1 MARAN
6 NNYNNSLAAIL
17 RGKKDKLR
25 PDFNFLENL
34 LVFCVHPSR
43 SVPEESGI
51 HFQISSAIKE
61 KGVCVIFKIDRGRDP
76 LIPGSEPKP
85 DYMTLFA
92 SRDRFICTIIEL
104 KGRDSKGL
112 KRGIEQIRALRDKL
126 RREIAAHLPRK
137 CRGSIT
143 FQGLLLTPPNSD
155 IPRHQIEREK
165 DKGLTILALQWPHQ
179 FQLFDYVQKANAI
192 NERYAHKKDTDRNSR
207 GWNAI
212 EEILVQ
218 CALPER
224 IDDAFK
230 AQRSASA
237 HKDNTGIYLNFADSP
252 EKPKAHAALSA
263 CCDDAVLAFST
274 GDFKRKTEREL
285 DRLGLVYLVKLCV
298 MEAVEPT

>member
-6 NNYNNSLAAIL
+6 KSVAELLQRKEN
-17 RGKKDKLR
+17 KLR
-25 PDFNFLENL
+25 RDFNFLENL
-34 LVFCVHPSR
+34 LAFCVHPSR
-43 SVPEESGI
+43 NVPEESGV
-51 HFQISSAIKE
+51 HFQISSAIKD
-61 KGVCVIFKIDRGRDP
+61 KGVCLIFKIDRGRDP

-92 SRDRFICTIIEL
+92 SRERFIW
-104 KGRDSKGL
+104 L

-126 RREIAAHLPRK
+126 RNEIAAHLPRK

-165 DKGLTILALQWPHQ
+165 NNGLTILALQWPHQ

-192 NERYAHKKDTDRNSR
+192 DERYVHKKDTERNLR

-224 IDDAFK
+224 IDDAFRAK
-230 AQRSASA
+230 RKASA
-237 HKDNTGIYLNFADSP
+237 HKGNTGVYLNFADNP
-252 EKPKAHAALSA
+252 EKPRAYAALSA
-263 CCDDAVLAFST
+263 CCDSAVFAFSSA
-274 GDFKRKTEREL
+274 DFKQKIEREL
-285 DRLGLVYLVKLCV
+285 ARLGLVDLVELCV
-298 MEAVEPT
+298 MESIEPA